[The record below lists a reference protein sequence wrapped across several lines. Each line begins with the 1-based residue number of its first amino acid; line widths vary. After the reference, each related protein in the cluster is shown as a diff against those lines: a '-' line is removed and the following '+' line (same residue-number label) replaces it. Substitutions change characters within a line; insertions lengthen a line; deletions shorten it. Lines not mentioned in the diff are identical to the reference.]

1 MMEQGK
7 VRNLPNVQVKPI
19 VSNRYTIC
27 LVALIA
33 ASLLLTSCATAERPI
48 VEAAP
53 SPVVQA
59 EQPQQASQLPPPE
72 LNAVQDAVKRVF
84 RDNVLIDPSRN
95 PSFFAG
101 DFNGDLSQDVAVI
114 LKPAPEKLAELNEEF
129 PTWILR
135 DPLAESEPRVPR
147 LRVATNE
154 VLLAV
159 IHGYGANGWRDPQA
173 TQTFLLKNVVGSGIE
188 VQQPK
193 AVATANEG
201 KKMPRLRGEVLG
213 ETLRNSPGFLYY
225 ATATYSWYDPKTYK
239 DEPEPGVVHGPPAE
253 RVKK

>member
-1 MMEQGK
+1 MMGQGT
-7 VRNLPNVQVKPI
+7 VRGLSNLKLRLAA
-19 VSNRYTIC
+19 SNRYGTS
-27 LVALIA
+27 LAVLIA
-33 ASLLLTSCATAERPI
+33 ACSFSSCSSAKKTI
-48 VEAAP
+48 VEAP
-53 SPVVQA
+53 PLPVVQTD
-59 EQPQQASQLPPPE
+59 QPQQASQLPPPE

-84 RDNVLIDPSRN
+84 KDNVLIDTSRN

-114 LKPAPEKLAELNEEF
+114 LKPVPEKLAELNEEF

-135 DPLAESEPRVPR
+135 DPLAENEPRVPR

-159 IHGYGANGWRDPQA
+159 IHGYGANGWRDRQA
-173 TQTFLLKNVVGSGIE
+173 TQTFLLKNVVGSGME

-201 KKMPRLRGEVLG
+201 KKMPRLRGDVLG
-213 ETLRNSPGFLYY
+213 EVLRNRPGFLYF